1 MISLRQRLQS
11 LPLLFGGLVAGLGLA
26 FLAHKSGGIQP
37 SMAVLLTA
45 TPFVLAAMTGMAKS
59 TTA

>member
-26 FLAHKSGGIQP
+26 FIARKSGGVQP
-37 SMAVLLTA
+37 STAILLTA
-45 TPFVLAAMTGMAKS
+45 MPFALAAMTGMAKS